1 MHSFLAQIM
10 TSPILD
16 TSPSPGLRYVDDS
29 PADNQISPNEHTG
42 MRVVNI
48 LFGVTANIDHMMGC
62 IAFYKTTNRSVPG
75 IKC

>member
-29 PADNQISPNEHTG
+29 PADNQISPNELTG

-48 LFGVTANIDHMMGC
+48 LFWCD
-62 IAFYKTTNRSVPG
+62 S
-75 IKC
+75 